1 MGILYHT
8 TGNIGIGS
16 IFSSASPPAY
26 KLDVA
31 GDIRIGANIVA
42 GGGTVGLEIGANS
55 TYKYLQLLNSGS
67 ASGLKCGGL
76 LVSDDYT
83 FASPARNDLVV
94 KGSIGIGV
102 ATPTATL
109 DVNGT
114 IKGVTLQLSGKATS
128 QSTVSTDSATTLV
141 TKDYLSSVQLG
152 GSMVMYAARPAI
164 SLSIPSA
171 GNVGTC
177 NIMTVA
183 DRASTPSNAKSVFG
197 VFEVTSAASG
207 SGVNALYAAKTNS
220 FDIANATAPFQYS
233 AQQSTGYKYNHFTFV
248 ELAAVAG
255 ASLGF
260 YYWFSNASGFANPSS
275 INFVPFGYIT

>member
-26 KLDVA
+26 RLDVA

-171 GNVGTC
+171 GTVGTC
-177 NIMTVA
+177 NIMA
-183 DRASTPSNAKSVFG
+183 AAERASTPSNAKSVFG

-207 SGVNALYAAKTNS
+207 TNVLYAAKTS
-220 FDIANATAPFQYS
+220 TFDIANATGPFQYVM
-233 AQQSTGYKYNHFTFV
+233 QQSTGYKYNHFTFV
-248 ELAAVAG
+248 ELATVAG

-260 YYWFSNASGFANPSS
+260 YYWFSNASGYVNPSS

>member
-16 IFSSASPPAY
+16 IFSSTSPPSY
-26 KLDVA
+26 RLDVA

-152 GSMVMYAARPAI
+152 GSMVMYATRPAI

-183 DRASTPSNAKSVFG
+183 DRASTPSTAKSVFG

-207 SGVNALYAAKTNS
+207 TNALYAAKTS
-220 FDIANATAPFQYS
+220 TFDIAAGTAPGWQYS
-233 AQQSTGYKYNHFTFV
+233 QLQSTGYKYNHFSFV
-248 ELAAVAG
+248 ELAAVLG

-260 YYWFSNASGFANPSS
+260 YYWFSNAAGFANPTS

>member
-1 MGILYHT
+1 MGSLYHT
-8 TGNIGIGS
+8 TGNVGIGS
-16 IFSSASPPAY
+16 IFSNANPPAY
-26 KLDVA
+26 RLDVA
-31 GDIRIGANIVA
+31 GDIRIGANIIA
-42 GGGTVGLEIGANS
+42 GGGTVGLEIGANT

-83 FASPARNDLVV
+83 FANPARNDLVV

-114 IKGVTLQLSGKATS
+114 IKGVTLQLTGKATS

-152 GSMVMYAARPAI
+152 GAMVMYAARPAI
-164 SLSIPSA
+164 ALTLPGA
-171 GNVGTC
+171 GAVGTC
-177 NIMTVA
+177 NIMAVA

-197 VFEVTSAASG
+197 IFEVTSAASPG
-207 SGVNALYAAKTNS
+207 FSALYAGKSSTFSISNT
-220 FDIANATAPFQYS
+220 DAPFQYS
-233 AQQSTGYKYNHFTFV
+233 LSQVTGYKYNHLGFI
-248 ELAAVAG
+248 ELTAVAG

-260 YYWFSNASGFANPSS
+260 YYWFSNASSFGNPTS

>member
-152 GSMVMYAARPAI
+152 GSMVMYATRPAI
-164 SLSIPSA
+164 SLSIPSS

-177 NIMTVA
+177 NIMAVA
-183 DRASTPSNAKSVFG
+183 DRASTPSTAKSVFG

-207 SGVNALYAAKTNS
+207 NNALWAGKTNT
-220 FDIANATAPFQYS
+220 FNITANAPGWQYS
-233 AQQSTGYKYNHFTFV
+233 VVQSTGYKYNQFSFV
-248 ELAAVAG
+248 ELAAVEG

-260 YYWFSNASGFANPSS
+260 YYWFANASGSANPTS